1 MKICYNLEVRYCGAY
16 VIGVRCERVLLVHHF
31 SLTTTKP
38 AKTLRLRAAR
48 TSMIAGQSRR
58 LEVDLIGRVIW
69 VGVPYGVG
77 GLGR

>member
-1 MKICYNLEVRYCGAY
+1 MLLI
-16 VIGVRCERVLLVHHF
+16 LVHHF